1 MNNRKLKIAIGVLI
15 TVVIVGLTVVAVV
28 CSKRGN
34 SYDDY
39 TKVEDNTGPLLY
51 DEKDSLTML
60 DKANAVIDQFSGELA
75 ERGIQAGPLTE
86 EMISYT
92 YDTSKVTIIYNLGD
106 YDIYLFIRFDDNNN
120 VEYYEITSS
129 DESGENQEAG

>member
-1 MNNRKLKIAIGVLI
+1 MDSRKLKIVIGVLI
-15 TVVIVGLTVVAVV
+15 TVVAAGLAVV
-28 CSKRGN
+28 TIVCSNRNN

-39 TKVEDNTGPLLY
+39 TKVEDNTGPLMY
-51 DEKDSLTML
+51 NEKDSLTML
-60 DKANAVIDQFSGELA
+60 DKANAVIDQFSEELA

-92 YDTSKVTIIYNLGD
+92 YDTSKVTVVYNLGD
-106 YDIYLFIRFDDNNN
+106 YDIYLFIQFDDNNN